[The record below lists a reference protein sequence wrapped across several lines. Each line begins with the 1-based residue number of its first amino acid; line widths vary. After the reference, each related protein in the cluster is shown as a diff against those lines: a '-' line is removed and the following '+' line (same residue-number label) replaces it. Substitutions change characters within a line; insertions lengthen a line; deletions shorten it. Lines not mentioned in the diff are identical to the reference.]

1 MVKNYYKIG
10 FLLFLSLLI
19 YSRSPYIF
27 NYGRFF
33 SLDLTYHFEIEA
45 LNLINSLFFVDYSAR
60 YLNIISNISSIIS
73 SRFFDLENSQYVA
86 VYLSLIIYLIIILK
100 VLYEE
105 SRLFS
110 NQIQK
115 YIFSTLIILTP
126 VMSFEIWLN
135 AINLQVYLGLLAI
148 IILFSNS
155 GQSKKIINY
164 FLLILCGL
172 SGIYSCALTP
182 LFLFNFLR
190 LKSKYNFICFFIL
203 FICSII
209 QLSLIYIS
217 AITNEIGSSNTAL
230 ILDFS
235 KYESISFIYNTVIR
249 AFLGSSF
256 PKFIFNI
263 FGLNLH
269 NILANESLKDLLFFI
284 SLFVSIILIFLIIWV
299 FKTFKK
305 QEDRVVFTYL
315 ILIFSILS
323 FVVIIGGVS
332 DSLHGRY
339 SALPGITI
347 VLIVLYVGSNS
358 KKIFLKNLSIVFLCC
373 SLFFGFYDYRL
384 KNYLVYL
391 DCINCPDWKMEVKK
405 YKNDKSYMPNAWPY
419 HIDR

>member
-135 AINLQVYLGLLAI
+135 AINLQVYLGLLGI
-148 IILFSNS
+148 IILFSNP

-172 SGIYSCALTP
+172 SGVYSCALTP
-182 LFLFNFLR
+182 LFLLNFLR

-203 FICSII
+203 FMCSII

-217 AITNEIGSSNTAL
+217 TITNEIGSSNTAL

-235 KYESISFIYNTVIR
+235 KYETISFVYNTVIR
-249 AFLGSSF
+249 AFFGSSF
-256 PKFIFNI
+256 PKFIFDI
-263 FGLNLH
+263 FGLNLDK
-269 NILANESLKDLLFFI
+269 ISANESLKDLLFFI
-284 SLFVSIILIFLIIWV
+284 SLFVSIILIFLIIWA

-305 QEDRVVFTYL
+305 LEDRAVFTYL

-339 SALPGITI
+339 SALPGIII
-347 VLIVLYVGSNS
+347 VLIVLYVASNS

-384 KNYLVYL
+384 KKYLVYF